1 VTLPTRT
8 PAPES
13 VRLSDVFSA
22 LSFSLDLTEGQPM
35 GHALRTCLVA
45 MELGQRLG
53 LPLQLR
59 RDLYYAALLKDV
71 GSSSNAAQVFSFFGD
86 DDRQTK
92 GARMRVDWSNYFRAA
107 FFAMAQAAPGAS
119 WFERASRVARLARG
133 GSRLAARLVEMRC
146 ERGADIVRQLGL
158 GPGAADVVRSL
169 DEHWDG
175 RGHPHGLR
183 GEEIPIIARV
193 LTLAQTLEV
202 FSVRDGVEAGLDV
215 VRCRAG
221 RWFDPLVA
229 SACAGLE
236 GPLGAWRGLSTRE
249 LQRLVIDAE
258 PGDAALLAGPRAV
271 DRIAQVF
278 AEVVDAKSPFTGE
291 HSLRTA
297 QLAVSIGHQLGW
309 GVADLDEL
317 RRAGLLHDLGKLTV
331 PNAILDKPSPLT
343 ASEWEVMRMHSY
355 YTERILEHVG
365 GFEWLAFAS
374 ASHHERLDG
383 SGYCRGLRGDQVPA
397 LSRVLAVADIY
408 DALSTQRPYRPA
420 LEQEQVLETIGRDR
434 GAGLCAVALDALV
447 VSLGHEPGLDEL
459 AAA

>member
-1 VTLPTRT
+1 VALPTRT
-8 PAPES
+8 PAPDS
-13 VRLSDVFSA
+13 VLLSDVFSA

-35 GHALRTCLVA
+35 GHALRTCLVS

-71 GSSSNAAQVFSFFGD
+71 GCSSNAAQVFSLFGD

-107 FFAMAQAAPGAS
+107 FFAMAHAAPGAS
-119 WFERASRVARLARG
+119 WFERAARVARLARG

-146 ERGADIVRQLGL
+146 ERGADIVSQLGL
-158 GPGAADVVRSL
+158 GPGAAEAVRSL

-175 RGHPHGLR
+175 RGHPRGLR
-183 GEEIPIIARV
+183 GDEIPIVSRI

-202 FSVRDGVEAGLDV
+202 FVVRDGVEAGLDV
-215 VRCRAG
+215 VRTRAG

-229 SACAGLE
+229 SACSGLE
-236 GPLGAWRGLSTRE
+236 GPLAAWRGMGTRE
-249 LQRLVIDAE
+249 LQTLVVQAE
-258 PGDAALLAGPRAV
+258 PGDAAMLAGPKAM

-291 HSLRTA
+291 HSVRTT
-297 QLAVSIGHQLGW
+297 QLAVSIGSQLGW
-309 GVADLDEL
+309 EPSDLAES

-331 PNAILDKPSPLT
+331 PNSILDKPSPLT

-355 YTERILEHVG
+355 YTERILEHVR

-374 ASHHERLDG
+374 ASHHERIDG
-383 SGYCRGLRGDQVPA
+383 SGYCRGLRGDQVPE
-397 LSRVLAVADIY
+397 LSRVLAAADVY
-408 DALSTQRPYRPA
+408 DALSTKRPYRPA
-420 LEQEQVLETIGRDR
+420 LEQEQVLEIMERDR
-434 GAGLCAVALDALV
+434 GAGLCPVALDGLV
-447 VSLGHEPGLDEL
+447 AAIGDAGSMDEER
-459 AAA
+459 AA